1 MITDIIK
8 KLINKRREKKKIAR
22 LINRVNSRLKN
33 FSNSQYA
40 ITDTEKRLLNAYYR
54 RWNIKLTTF
63 NFHDFHKR
71 VTHNFDVR
79 LIPEDIY
86 FYKID
91 QYFNNWPMARFID
104 NKTLYPILFK
114 NVRLPEDI
122 CYRQN
127 GYWYN
132 NKRQLINF
140 EIVQGILSKEPHV
153 FIKIAQ
159 ESYGGHGVKY
169 LSSSVA
175 AEYSKTIAS
184 DIVIQ
189 KPIEQS
195 PVLSAINP
203 SSVNTIRILT
213 FLRKD
218 GSVKICSMI
227 LRMGIGDSKVDN
239 ASSGGI
245 TVGIQESGNLKRK
258 AYSVDGMCYDLH
270 PTTGI
275 EFDKIKI
282 PNISL
287 IKDLVL
293 NQAPNFPHFRLISW
307 DIALDKDNCP
317 ILIEAN
323 LCDGELDFHQLNN
336 GPVFGDETEE
346 ILSEVFSR

>member
-1 MITDIIK
+1 M
-8 KLINKRREKKKIAR
+8 
-22 LINRVNSRLKN
+22 
-33 FSNSQYA
+33 
-40 ITDTEKRLLNAYYR
+40 
-54 RWNIKLTTF
+54 
-63 NFHDFHKR
+63 
-71 VTHNFDVR
+71 
-79 LIPEDIY
+79 
-86 FYKID
+86 
-91 QYFNNWPMARFID
+91 
-104 NKTLYPILFK
+104 
-114 NVRLPEDI
+114 
-122 CYRQN
+122 
-127 GYWYN
+127 
-132 NKRQLINF
+132 
-140 EIVQGILSKEPHV
+140 
-153 FIKIAQ
+153 
-159 ESYGGHGVKY
+159 
-169 LSSSVA
+169 
-175 AEYSKTIAS
+175 
-184 DIVIQ
+184 
-189 KPIEQS
+189 
-195 PVLSAINP
+195 
-203 SSVNTIRILT
+203 T

-336 GPVFGDETEE
+336 GYLCLVMKQRRFCQRCFRDDGNIMSNLVSQMPYLQFQG
-346 ILSEVFSR
+346 